1 MSTHVTPL
9 TNQVLLIRQPD
20 KVATYDPM
28 GLREALGNKHIPR
41 PNSTENEMCARESL
55 FVQRHYFNQSV
66 HKPRLDQENGQVFRR
81 EMAALR

>member
-1 MSTHVTPL
+1 MSTHVRPL
-9 TNQVLLIRQPD
+9 TNQVLLRRQPD

-28 GLREALGNKHIPR
+28 DLREALGNKHIPR
-41 PNSTENEMCARESL
+41 SNSTENEMRARESL
-55 FVQRHYFNQSV
+55 FVQRQHFNRSV